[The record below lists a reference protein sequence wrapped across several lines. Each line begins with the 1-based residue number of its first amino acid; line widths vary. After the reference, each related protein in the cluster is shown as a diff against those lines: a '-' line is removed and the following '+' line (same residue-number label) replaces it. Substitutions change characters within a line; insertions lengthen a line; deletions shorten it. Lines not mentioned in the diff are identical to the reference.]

1 MDGVHPRSDPAER
14 SASIR
19 AVLFDWRGTLVTT
32 LTEQQWVQES
42 LRRLDRPAPEET
54 VGGLAALLRG
64 VEDELDGPGVDA
76 DADLH
81 ARTYRGV
88 LAGLGLDDELVE
100 ALYAVEA
107 DPSLNLFAA
116 DVEETLL
123 RLRALGLRTAV
134 VSDVH
139 VDIRP
144 AFATAGLAGLVDVFT
159 LSFEQGAQ
167 KPDPA
172 MFVRTLTALGVAAD
186 EALMVGDR
194 ARPDGGAVD
203 AGLVTLLLPTLAHTT
218 ERRLHRVLALCE
230 SESGHI
236 SHAR

>member
-1 MDGVHPRSDPAER
+1 MT
-14 SASIR
+14 IR

-32 LTEQQWVQES
+32 LTEEEWVRES
-42 LRRLDRPAPEET
+42 LQRLDRPASEET
-54 VGGLAALLRG
+54 VDALAALLRG
-64 VEDELDGPGVDA
+64 VEQELDGPGVDV

-81 ARTYRGV
+81 ARTYRSV
-88 LAGLGLDDELVE
+88 LARLGLDDDFVE
-100 ALYAVEA
+100 ALYAVES

-116 DVEETLL
+116 DVEATLR
-123 RLRALGLRTAV
+123 RLRKLGLRTAV

-144 AFATAGLAGLVDVFT
+144 AFTAAGLADLVDVFS

-167 KPDPA
+167 KPDPL
-172 MFVRTLTALGVAAD
+172 MFGRTLTALGITAD

-194 ARPDGGAVD
+194 ARPDGGAVGS
-203 AGLVTLLLPTLAHTT
+203 GLVTLLLPTLARTT
-218 ERRLHRVLALCE
+218 ERRLHPVLALCE
-230 SESGHI
+230 SESSHI